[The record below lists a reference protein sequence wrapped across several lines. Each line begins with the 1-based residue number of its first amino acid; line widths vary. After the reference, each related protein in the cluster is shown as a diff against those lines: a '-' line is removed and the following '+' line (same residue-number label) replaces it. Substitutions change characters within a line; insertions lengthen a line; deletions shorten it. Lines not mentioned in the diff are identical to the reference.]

1 MIVSLYK
8 SRVFVMAKE
17 MQSYLLIVEQK
28 SLNTCFESICRS
40 CLCMPGHI

>member
-17 MQSYLLIVEQK
+17 MQSYLLIVEKK
-28 SLNTCFESICRS
+28 S
-40 CLCMPGHI
+40 